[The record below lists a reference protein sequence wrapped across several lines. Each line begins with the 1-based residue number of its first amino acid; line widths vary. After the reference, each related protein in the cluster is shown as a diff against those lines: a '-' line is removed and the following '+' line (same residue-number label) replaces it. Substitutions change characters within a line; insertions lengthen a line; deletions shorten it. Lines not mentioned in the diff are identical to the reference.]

1 MFSVSTKT
9 QYGIRALV
17 HLARSE
23 EESLRAR
30 GRPGRSD
37 ARRGDAAE
45 RADIATTEVAT
56 SSSDS
61 VVTAAAIAAAENI
74 SPKYL
79 EGILSQL
86 TTVGLLVSERGKR
99 GGYRLARQA
108 SAITMLEIVEAL
120 EGEIRPVGCVDSLA
134 LCSHGQGCLP
144 RRFWLGL
151 KDSVDG
157 YLSSRTL
164 RDILDA

>member
-1 MFSVSTKT
+1 MFSVSTKA

-23 EESLRAR
+23 EEPLRR
-30 GRPGRSD
+30 EPGE
-37 ARRGDAAE
+37 AE
-45 RADIATTEVAT
+45 QPGLERIVT
-56 SSSDS
+56 S
-61 VVTAAAIAAAENI
+61 AAIAKAENI

-79 EGILSQL
+79 EGIMAQL
-86 TTVGLLVSERGKR
+86 TAAGLLHSGRGKG
-99 GGYRLARQA
+99 GGYRLARPA
-108 SAITMLEIVEAL
+108 TAITMLEIVEAL
-120 EGEIRPVGCVDSLA
+120 EGEIRPVGCVVGEE
-134 LCSHGQGCLP
+134 LCSHGAGCLP

-151 KDSVDG
+151 KDSIDG